1 MSLQGAHDT
10 FNDPDDQDQLSK
22 EHSVGAVETY
32 SHEQPEP
39 FSQDPDDSSSWP
51 PQCATPQSRVSQPRP
66 PYFQA
71 QIRPEPQEWSSSS
84 RPNSTVSRNQIIRTI
99 SSAHNCARSSSS
111 STHSRQANSRSS
123 TSDAFRHTNVKNASG
138 AMTTGTPPAV
148 LKVSKQHRR
157 ISLRG
162 FQHDG
167 KPSRPSS
174 RPSMPPAAFWRYA
187 AEKKAG
193 RASFRRLQSAQI
205 DIEGTEREPSM
216 FRYPI
221 FATRP
226 EAATTLNKRVHH
238 SNNRA
243 VRRPSYENIRK
254 GICEIDIYNDDSL
267 CPDPGD
273 GWGWAG
279 ADRRLQMEVQNR
291 HVSLRRQSKRLVKKR
306 QPWEAE
312 PRCKSRT
319 ASKSLPNE
327 TKVLQ
332 YAH

>member
-1 MSLQGAHDT
+1 MSLLGAHDT

-22 EHSVGAVETY
+22 EHSIGEVETY

-39 FSQDPDDSSSWP
+39 PTQDPDDSSYWS
-51 PQCATPQSRVSQPRP
+51 PQCATPQSRVSQPWP

-84 RPNSTVSRNQIIRTI
+84 QPNSTVSRNQIVRTI
-99 SSAHNCARSSSS
+99 SSAHSCARSSSS
-111 STHSRQANSRSS
+111 STHSREANSRSS
-123 TSDAFRHTNVKNASG
+123 TSDAFRHSNMKNASS
-138 AMTTGTPPAV
+138 AMNTSTPSW
-148 LKVSKQHRR
+148 LKVSKKYRR
-157 ISLRG
+157 TSLRG

-167 KPSRPSS
+167 TPSRPSS

-187 AEKKAG
+187 AEKQAG
-193 RASFRRLQSAQI
+193 RASSRRLQSAQI

-238 SNNRA
+238 GNNRA
-243 VRRPSYENIRK
+243 VRRPSYESIRK
-254 GICEIDIYNDDSL
+254 GIFEIDIYNDDFL
-267 CPDPGD
+267 CPDLGD

-279 ADRRLQMEVQNR
+279 AEVQNR

-306 QPWEAE
+306 QLWDAE

-332 YAH
+332 YAY